1 MKAYHQFDLQWLETH
16 QLASF
21 AEDKLPNM
29 GSASSGGAVKAAA
42 LQLKLDEARANED
55 PAMERVIQQQMVA
68 LAAAVTAQAQKTQS

>member
-1 MKAYHQFDLQWLETH
+1 
-16 QLASF
+16 
-21 AEDKLPNM
+21 M

-68 LAAAVTAQAQKTQS
+68 LAAAVTAQAQKTQSQNDLGGGRG

>member
-1 MKAYHQFDLQWLETH
+1 
-16 QLASF
+16 
-21 AEDKLPNM
+21 M

-68 LAAAVTAQAQKTQS
+68 LAAAVTAQAQKTQRE